1 MKKFK
6 CEITVMMLRS
16 QERIFAKRAQLSQ
29 IRQIEYKYNVQ
40 IEMTKSFKRKIK
52 SPVKNTKNENAD
64 AGFGAG
70 AETRL
75 DNEFRFEDRNNLT
88 ANL

>member
-29 IRQIEYKYNVQ
+29 LRQIEYKYNVQ
-40 IEMTKSFKRKIK
+40 IEMTKSFKRKNK
-52 SPVKNTKNENAD
+52 SPVKNTKNENA
-64 AGFGAG
+64 GFGAG

-75 DNEFRFEDRNNLT
+75 ENEFRFEDRNNLT

>member
-52 SPVKNTKNENAD
+52 SPVKNTKNENA
-64 AGFGAG
+64 GFG

-75 DNEFRFEDRNNLT
+75 DNKFRFEDRNNLT